1 MPSKNMMNVARYQRE
16 VDEEGLAG
24 VVAASP
30 NSVFYSTGAL
40 VFSQRKTSP
49 QSSSRLIDDRPAYA
63 VLDGSATQVRLIVSE
78 VEKSLACED
87 TWLKDVWAYRE
98 YKDNPVALL
107 AQAIRELGLANKR
120 VGIEKSYLRQS
131 EIEQLVHL
139 LPEAKFVESDSL
151 WNRVRAVKTPAEI
164 QILKRA
170 ANITEEAMYKA
181 LRLAKIGWTERQLAD
196 LMVDNLLELGAN
208 SVYICV
214 VGAGKNVMDGSN
226 RPGPYCLAHGDL
238 VHLDFGGKFKGYGSD
253 IARTAVV
260 GRASSHQREVYKKY
274 LNAQRRTINYMR
286 PGVQACDVFA
296 FWKQA
301 IVEEGLKN
309 SLPHA
314 GHGFALGGHD
324 YPMLQPREKTILE
337 PNMLFYVEPLFK
349 DSDLNEAY
357 HVEDLVL
364 ITEGDPEIL
373 SEYSATEEMFTIDW
387 QS

>member
-1 MPSKNMMNVARYQRE
+1 MPSMNMMNVARYQKE
-16 VDEEGLAG
+16 VNEKDLAG

-49 QSSSRLIDDRPAYA
+49 QSSSRLVDDRPAYA
-63 VLDGSATQVRLIVSE
+63 VLDESATQARLIVSE
-78 VEKSLACED
+78 VEKSLACEE
-87 TWLKDVWAYRE
+87 TWLKDVLVYRE
-98 YKDNPVALL
+98 FKDNPVVFL
-107 AQAIRELGLANKR
+107 ADAIRDLGLANKR

-131 EIEQLVHL
+131 EIEQLKQL
-139 LPEAKFVESDSL
+139 LPEATFLESDSL

-170 ANITEEAMYKA
+170 ANITEEALYKA
-181 LRLAKIGWTERQLAD
+181 LRSAKIGWEERQLAD

-208 SVYICV
+208 SIYICV
-214 VGAGKNVMDGSN
+214 VGAGMNAMDGSN
-226 RPGPYCLAHGDL
+226 RPGSYRLSRGDL
-238 VHLDFGGKFKGYGSD
+238 VHLDFGGKFNGYGSD
-253 IARTAVV
+253 IARTAIV
-260 GRASSHQREVYKKY
+260 GRASKHQRDTYKRY
-274 LNAQRRTINYMR
+274 LNAHRRTINYMR

-296 FWKQA
+296 FWKKA

-324 YPMLQPREKTILE
+324 FPMLQPREKTILE

-349 DSDLNEAY
+349 DSELNEAY
-357 HVEDLVL
+357 HEEDLVL

-373 SEYSATEEMFTIDW
+373 TDYSGTEEMFTIDW
-387 QS
+387 QP